1 MFGVLMNLLFVIDSL
16 GSGGAQRQIVNL
28 ARGLKNRGHYVEIFN
43 YHPDNHYQ
51 PILVAAEIPV
61 HLHLKTSRFSFSPLL
76 ALRRLI
82 RQRQFDIV
90 LSFLDT
96 PSFYAEVASIGLE
109 KTKLVVSERFMY
121 PPGKLPFKLSFLQG
135 FHRLAD
141 AISVNSHHQCVRM
154 VSEYPW
160 MSKKIKTIYNGY
172 DLDSFSPTES
182 RKGLDNKLFLLAIS
196 SVSYKKN
203 SINLAKAL
211 VICRDTYNL
220 DVHINW
226 IGTKQ
231 VSGDGLRPTQQTNDY
246 LKENGLS
253 ENWEWLGERT
263 DIPQMLASHDA
274 LIHPSYFEGLPNVVC
289 EALACGRPV
298 LASRVCDHSILVQE
312 NSTGYLF
319 NPGSPEEIAQSIFK
333 FSQLGVSAREVMGQ
347 TARAFAVQNL
357 SLNRY
362 VDEYENLFK
371 GILLNK
377 SPHNRRSLFSRSQK

>member
-1 MFGVLMNLLFVIDSL
+1 
-16 GSGGAQRQIVNL
+16 
-28 ARGLKNRGHYVEIFN
+28 
-43 YHPDNHYQ
+43 
-51 PILVAAEIPV
+51 
-61 HLHLKTSRFSFSPLL
+61 
-76 ALRRLI
+76 
-82 RQRQFDIV
+82 
-90 LSFLDT
+90 
-96 PSFYAEVASIGLE
+96 
-109 KTKLVVSERFMY
+109 
-121 PPGKLPFKLSFLQG
+121 
-135 FHRLAD
+135 
-141 AISVNSHHQCVRM
+141 
-154 VSEYPW
+154 
-160 MSKKIKTIYNGY
+160 
-172 DLDSFSPTES
+172 
-182 RKGLDNKLFLLAIS
+182 
-196 SVSYKKN
+196 
-203 SINLAKAL
+203 
-211 VICRDTYNL
+211 L